1 MLLSLEHVMEGFN
14 PTNLKMVIIQALLN
28 NGDMQNFDVF
38 SRRYLSFGVE
48 GVNVL
53 QGCHTSITIQIQA

>member
-14 PTNLKMVIIQALLN
+14 PTNLKMVIIQTFLN

-48 GVNVL
+48 GVIVL
-53 QGCHTSITIQIQA
+53 QGCHTSITIQI

>member
-1 MLLSLEHVMEGFN
+1 MEGFN